1 MTLNPITHFPVSRRY
16 VLKLHR
22 DAAPTQ
28 FVCGR
33 LENMTTGKQFDF
45 RTATELLAILDQEL
59 ANNHSNQQEPLP

>member
-1 MTLNPITHFPVSRRY
+1 MTLNRVPHFPVSRRY

-22 DAAPTQ
+22 DATPTQ
-28 FVCGR
+28 GVCGR

-59 ANNHSNQQEPLP
+59 ANIKPNQQEL